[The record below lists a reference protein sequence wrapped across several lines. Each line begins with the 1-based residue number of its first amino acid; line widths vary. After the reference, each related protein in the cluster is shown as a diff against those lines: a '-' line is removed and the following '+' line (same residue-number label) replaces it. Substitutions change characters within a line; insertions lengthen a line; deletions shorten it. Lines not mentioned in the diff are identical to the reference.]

1 MATRKT
7 RRVRRLQ
14 AVLLILL
21 AIWITV
27 AFGRSYYENYQARQR
42 LIELESD
49 LRAYEIR
56 NEQLEETLQRL
67 QSPEY
72 VERVARE
79 ELGLVQP
86 GEKLYIITDP

>member
-1 MATRKT
+1 MATRKK
-7 RRVRRLQ
+7 RRIRRLQ
-14 AVLLILL
+14 AVLLVLL
-21 AIWITV
+21 AIWIAA

-56 NEQLEETLQRL
+56 NEQLDETLRRL
-67 QSPEY
+67 KSPDY
-72 VERVARE
+72 VEQVARE

-86 GEKLYIITDP
+86 GEKLYIISEP